1 MGSHG
6 RAPAAGHRDAH
17 GNLAQESAH
26 HADQAFG
33 RSVRISRE
41 PHPQQR
47 PSARRRADARG
58 LICFAQRKRTNQRSH
73 RASAQRH
80 PARGSAQF
88 HHHRTNS
95 TAGGGAFRRASGRHD
110 EQTPPGQHRLSAAS
124 GDVPRARVDQIFPQ
138 RNRRRLWRAR
148 SRHGFARLQAREK
161 ADEGA
166 GQHSPD
172 DFVHRQLV
180 ATLSACVRLSGCL
193 TKSEALHLKRVSVM
207 KFSVTK
213 EKLLE
218 GLQQVQNVVSTR
230 TTLPILSNVLLQANG
245 SEVHVTTTDL
255 DVGVRGSFEAQ
266 VEKEGATTLRARRLF
281 NIVRELPSSEIQI
294 DVDGK
299 NAASIRSGQSFFKI
313 LGLPEE
319 EFPPLPKF
327 ENAKVVTIR
336 QKDLRDGLR
345 KTSYAISTDEPRYVL
360 NGLLFSLKEN
370 KLTLVATD
378 GRRLAMVDIELEFP
392 RSHEADIIVP
402 TKAVT
407 ELGRLLM
414 DDGEVKMSIGSG
426 QIAFELNN
434 TLLVSKLIEGN
445 YPNYKQVIPTETK
458 ERVTLERETFLN
470 SLRRVSLLAS
480 DKSNSIKLNFTK
492 NNIDITA
499 NTPEVG
505 EAKEA
510 LPVTYKGRE
519 FSIAFNPEFLMAP
532 LRNLTEDEV
541 FLDLIDE
548 MSPGVLKI
556 QTPFLYVLMPM
567 RISS

>member
-1 MGSHG
+1 
-6 RAPAAGHRDAH
+6 
-17 GNLAQESAH
+17 
-26 HADQAFG
+26 
-33 RSVRISRE
+33 
-41 PHPQQR
+41 
-47 PSARRRADARG
+47 
-58 LICFAQRKRTNQRSH
+58 
-73 RASAQRH
+73 
-80 PARGSAQF
+80 
-88 HHHRTNS
+88 
-95 TAGGGAFRRASGRHD
+95 
-110 EQTPPGQHRLSAAS
+110 
-124 GDVPRARVDQIFPQ
+124 
-138 RNRRRLWRAR
+138 
-148 SRHGFARLQAREK
+148 
-161 ADEGA
+161 
-166 GQHSPD
+166 
-172 DFVHRQLV
+172 
-180 ATLSACVRLSGCL
+180 
-193 TKSEALHLKRVSVM
+193 M
-207 KFSVTK
+207 KFSATK

-230 TTLPILSNVLLQANG
+230 TTLPILSNVLLQAKG
-245 SEVHVTTTDL
+245 GEVHLTTTDL
-255 DVGVRGSFEAQ
+255 DVGVRGAFEAS
-266 VEKEGATTLRARRLF
+266 VEKDGATTLPARRLF
-281 NIVRELPSSEIQI
+281 TIIRELPSSEVSIE
-294 DVDGK
+294 VDGK

-327 ENAKVVTIR
+327 DSAKVVTIR

-345 KTSYAISTDEPRYVL
+345 KTSYAISTDETRYVL
-360 NGLLFSLKEN
+360 NGLLFSFKEN

-392 RSHEADIIVP
+392 KSHEADIIVP

-407 ELGRLLM
+407 ELGRLLTE
-414 DDGEVKMSIGSG
+414 DGEVKVSVGSG
-426 QIAFELNN
+426 QIAFDLNN

-480 DKSNSIKLNFTK
+480 DKSNSIKLNFSK

-505 EAKEA
+505 EAKES
-510 LPVTYKGRE
+510 LPVSYKGRD

-532 LRNLTEDEV
+532 LRALGEDEI